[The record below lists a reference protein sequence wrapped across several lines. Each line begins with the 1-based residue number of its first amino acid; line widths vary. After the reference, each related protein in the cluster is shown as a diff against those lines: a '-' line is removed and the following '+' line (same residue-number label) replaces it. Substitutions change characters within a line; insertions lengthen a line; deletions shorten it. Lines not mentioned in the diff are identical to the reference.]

1 MNKGEKL
8 IRLVKSQTINMGNY
22 ESAKVECGF
31 EVVVDEKDAER
42 ELQKLSVEID
52 NVLEEEFK
60 GLRG

>member
-60 GLRG
+60 GLRN

>member
-8 IRLVKSQTINMGNY
+8 IRLVKSQTINMGNF

>member
-60 GLRG
+60 GLRS

>member
-42 ELQKLSVEID
+42 ELQKLSLEID

-60 GLRG
+60 GLRS